1 MSDQKSRHPYG
12 SWIARIR
19 NRSASGDPRPPLERA
34 DEAEDRRE
42 PMLRALAPSDRH
54 VVAMDD
60 RHSVSAE
67 QYRVLAARLEGLWK
81 QPDFQKIAVTSA
93 LPGEGKTVTSINVG
107 YTLAKDFGRRV
118 LLIDGDLKRPSLWRY
133 MGSKP
138 SAGLS
143 DVLAN
148 QQSPEAVVR
157 SLGHEQLAVIEAGL
171 TPMNPT
177 RVWKSNAMKQLLAHF
192 EQHYDYLILDTPPV
206 LTVVDATLI
215 ADVVDGVIVVVRSGA
230 TPKSAL
236 QKALGLLPR
245 PKLVGTVLNGAT
257 VPRSDYYYHVRQ
269 PR

>member
-1 MSDQKSRHPYG
+1 MSDQKSRHYYE

-19 NRSASGDPRPPLERA
+19 NRTASVDTRPPEERV
-34 DEAEDRRE
+34 DETEDRKE
-42 PMLRALAPSDRH
+42 PMLRVLAPSDRH

-67 QYRVLAARLEGLWK
+67 QYRVLAARLEGLWR

-138 SAGLS
+138 STGLS

-148 QQSPEAVVR
+148 RQSPEAVVR
-157 SLGHEQLAVIEAGL
+157 SLGHEQLAVLEAGL
-171 TPMNPT
+171 TPLNPT
-177 RVWKSNAMKQLLAHF
+177 RLWKSSAMQHLLAHF
-192 EQHYDYLILDTPPV
+192 EKHYDYVIVDTPPV
-206 LTVVDATLI
+206 LTVVDTTLI
-215 ADVVDGVIVVVRSGA
+215 ADVVDGVVVVVRSGA

-257 VPRSDYYYHVRQ
+257 VPRSNYYYHVR
-269 PR
+269 

>member
-1 MSDQKSRHPYG
+1 MSDQKPRQHYG

-19 NRSASGDPRPPLERA
+19 NRTASVDVRPPEERV
-34 DEAEDRRE
+34 DEAEDREE
-42 PMLRALAPSDRH
+42 PTLRVLAPSDRR

-60 RHSVSAE
+60 RQSVSAE

-133 MGSKP
+133 IGSKP
-138 SAGLS
+138 STGLS

-148 QQSPEAVVR
+148 RQSPEAVVR
-157 SLGHEQLAVIEAGL
+157 PLGHEQLAVLEAGL
-171 TPMNPT
+171 TPLNPT
-177 RVWKSNAMKQLLAHF
+177 RLWKSSAMRHLLAHF
-192 EQHYDYLILDTPPV
+192 EKHYDYVIVDTPPV
-206 LTVVDATLI
+206 LTVVDTTLI
-215 ADVVDGVIVVVRSGA
+215 ADVVDGVVVVVRSGA

-245 PKLVGTVLNGAT
+245 PKLVGTVLNGAKMPPST
-257 VPRSDYYYHVRQ
+257 YYYQVR
-269 PR
+269 